1 MRKKEENLKIKKLT
15 SLHAMLVP
23 KTTLRP
29 SKKLSPI
36 IMTVD
41 PPVVHPS
48 LGLRA
53 FIHGVASGNGGYNPT
68 ANNFRVNITGRYL

>member
-1 MRKKEENLKIKKLT
+1 
-15 SLHAMLVP
+15 MLVP
-23 KTTLRP
+23 NTTLRP

-36 IMTVD
+36 MMTVD

-68 ANNFRVNITGRYL
+68 ANNYAGKYLSTNTCIQDTTIRYTYNKLL